1 MNKIDDFIEYIASVS
16 TPDKMSLNIYMGDS
30 KEVEVRKEFL
40 RYYLNEMRKL
50 NPTRIFIGEAPG
62 HNGCF
67 NTGVPFTDEN
77 TIAHHP
83 FFAGIR
89 EILIT
94 PTPQKESTASIIWER
109 LSNIS
114 PKDYPLM
121 WNIYPFHPSN
131 IDSSHVLPEERINRN
146 PNGRECSLGKEIL
159 EKLLNCFNI
168 QQYYAIG
175 CRARD
180 TLKSTYT
187 NIEYIRHPSHGGI
200 NMFRDGFNNIYK
212 V

>member
-1 MNKIDDFIEYIASVS
+1 MYKIDEFINDIASVS

-30 KEVEVRKEFL
+30 KEAEIRREFL
-40 RYYLNEMRKL
+40 RFYLNEMKKL

-67 NTGVPFTDEN
+67 NTGIPFTDEN

-83 FFAGIR
+83 FFAGIKGF
-89 EILIT
+89 LISQ
-94 PTPQKESTASIIWER
+94 TPQKENTASIIWER
-109 LSNIS
+109 LGVIS
-114 PKDYPLM
+114 LKDYPLM

-131 IDSSHVLPEERINRN
+131 IDSSHVLSEERKNRK
-146 PNGRECSLGKEIL
+146 PNGRECVLGKELL

-168 QQYYAIG
+168 REYYAIG

-180 TLKSTYT
+180 TLKSKYT
-187 NIEYIRHPSHGGI
+187 NIEYIRHPSFGGV
-200 NMFRDGFNNIYK
+200 NLFRERFNAIYNI
-212 V
+212 

>member
-30 KEVEVRKEFL
+30 KEVEVRKELL

-89 EILIT
+89 KILTT
-94 PTPQKESTASIIWER
+94 PTPQKENTASIVWER
-109 LSNIS
+109 LSIIS
-114 PKDYPLM
+114 LKDYPLM
-121 WNIYPFHPSN
+121 WNIYPFHPSI
-131 IDSSHVLPEERINRN
+131 IDSSHVLPEERKNRN
-146 PNGRECSLGKEIL
+146 PNGRECAQGKEIL

-180 TLKSTYT
+180 TLKSKYA
-187 NIEYIRHPSHGGI
+187 NIEYIRHPSFGGT
-200 NMFRDGFNNIYK
+200 NKFREGFNKIYK